1 MLKALQILLLL
12 TLAGCNVVPPLDCL
26 AGAERPG
33 CHRDANGQYGYL
45 YNSPITP
52 ARQLTPEELDAQD
65 DETCRSYGLTFGT
78 PEYVQCREN
87 ISNQRQ
93 ANLRAIIDAP
103 AAPVIVTRPAPAQP
117 PAPTVQIIQSPPL
130 LHTNC
135 YSSMGETSCTTQ

>member
-1 MLKALQILLLL
+1 MLKTLKVLLLL
-12 TLAGCNVVPPLDCL
+12 SLAGCNVVPPLDCL

-52 ARQLTPEELDAQD
+52 PQQLTPEELNAQD
-65 DETCRSYGLTFGT
+65 DETCRSYGLAFGT

-103 AAPVIVTRPAPAQP
+103 PAPVYVAPPAPAQP
-117 PAPTVQIIQSPPL
+117 NAPTVQIIQSPRPL
-130 LHTNC
+130 QTNC
-135 YSSMGETSCTTQ
+135 YTSMGETHCTTQ